1 MEQYI
6 RMCAHEIYSSPAELY
21 WHEPINLVEINYNRK
36 HELIY
41 QIPESYGIYIFHRR
55 YAEFGEA
62 LYIGK
67 ASNLRRRISQ
77 ELNAK
82 ELIEHVRDAKR
93 GAKLLSFAEIKMHGN
108 CNKDK
113 CIDDIESALIELSMN
128 RGDHLFNTKK
138 TKVHLQEVTSLGEKP
153 SFLEKKL
160 YMYQ

>member
-1 MEQYI
+1 MYPN
-6 RMCAHEIYSSPAELY
+6 EIYSSPAELY
-21 WHEPINLVEINYNRK
+21 WHEPINLVDIDYNRK
-36 HELIY
+36 HELIC
-41 QIPESYGIYIFHRR
+41 QIPETYGIYIFHRR

-67 ASNLRRRISQ
+67 ASNLKRRISQ

-82 ELIEHVRDAKR
+82 ELIEHIKEAKK
-93 GAKLLSFAEIKMHGN
+93 GTKLLSFAELQAHGN

-113 CIDDIESALIELSMN
+113 CIDDIESALIEISMY

-138 TKVHLQEVTSLGEKP
+138 TKVYLQEITLIGEKP

-160 YMYQ
+160 YVYK